1 MKSAGSVHEQ
11 LFEGLV
17 QHLNERFASSRELS
31 KRMNIIMDSM
41 GSFPVE
47 WIQMVVLEVGDIS
60 KQLKRKKRI
69 VVERRCSEVKA
80 TREDEFRFVKISPTE
95 LITFDNKT
103 KTVSSFSCLL
113 LQNSFI
119 IPGFEN

>member
-1 MKSAGSVHEQ
+1 M
-11 LFEGLV
+11 
-17 QHLNERFASSRELS
+17 NASSRELS

-103 KTVSSFSCLL
+103 K
-113 LQNSFI
+113 N
-119 IPGFEN
+119 GFLIQLSPFAKLVHYLGI